1 MLDYGAETTAVAERA
16 TVPAVEARR
25 ADKAVTLT
33 ALVAL
38 ALRARYLILSIALL
52 GGAIGFG
59 LSKGLTPRYVAA
71 AQIYLD
77 PRSLPG
83 LEGDNP
89 AQDSNGFINFVETQT
104 RIITSQA
111 VLERVVSND
120 KLFDDPEFGGAP
132 SLLFRLFGLG
142 AQPTQAERVAGAVH
156 TLGSRILVRRP
167 ERTFIIDISATSNDP
182 KKSARLANAVAQAY
196 IDVRGSMHSD
206 AARQAASSFT
216 AGLDSLRERVLSAEK
231 AVETYKAE
239 HGFVGTRE
247 LYADEQRLKELN
259 QQLTYARTR
268 LEDTRSRYEQ
278 ARRAHSS
285 DSDLADIASSMN
297 LMSLNNLR
305 NQQAEASQRLA
316 DLSADLGPQH
326 PVVRNAVARLAETKR
341 LVAAELSR
349 AAGSLR
355 KDYERARSTEEALSR
370 EVSRLE
376 SRAIASA
383 QASVKLR
390 DLEREVE
397 ASRSIY
403 QSFLTR
409 ARQTGEA
416 RQLDAA
422 STHIITMAT
431 PPTARSFPPG
441 AALMS
446 GAGLAAGLAAGLGVA
461 FLRDRRRL
469 APDATPEKSADDRVP
484 ESLAVT
490 GATRFTIR
498 GPAERSV
505 ILELTRL
512 GIPFVRPFADRRE
525 LDAVASRL
533 AEMAAASER
542 PLVIG
547 LVGDTPGAAR
557 TVMAVNI
564 ALALRLEELEVA
576 LVDADEKKASL
587 TVLIEDGV
595 EALGD
600 ARSPYVE
607 TRDGVL
613 LALPSID
620 GSSAAPGAV
629 ARILRDLR
637 RGRPAPVDVVLCD
650 GVAADGAALD
660 LVDRIVP
667 IVSGDKSATDIDDLP
682 EALRAK
688 LALILHF
695 DHPDPWLPRK
705 EEPRERARKTA

>member
-1 MLDYGAETTAVAERA
+1 MLDYGAHTTAVAERA
-16 TVPAVEARR
+16 NLPTVDETR
-25 ADKAVTLT
+25 AERSVTL
-33 ALVAL
+33 AGLVAL
-38 ALRARYLILSIALL
+38 ALRARILILSIALL

-89 AQDSNGFINFVETQT
+89 GQDSNGFINFVETQT
-104 RIITSQA
+104 RIISSQA
-111 VLERVVSND
+111 VLERVVTTE
-120 KLFDDPEFGGAP
+120 KLFEDPEFGGAP

-142 AQPTQAERVAGAVH
+142 AQPTEAERIAGAVH
-156 TLGSRILVRRP
+156 SLGSRILVRRP

-182 KKSARLANAVAQAY
+182 KKSARLANAVAQSY

-216 AGLDSLRERVLSAEK
+216 SGLDSLRERVLAAEK
-231 AVETYKAE
+231 SVETYKAE

-285 DSDLADIASSMN
+285 DGDLADIAASMN

-305 NQQAEASQRLA
+305 NQQAETAQRLA

-341 LVAAELSR
+341 LVTAELSR
-349 AAGSLR
+349 VAGSLR

-370 EVSRLE
+370 EVQKLE
-376 SRAIASA
+376 SRAIVSA

-446 GAGLAAGLAAGLGVA
+446 GAGLVAGFAAGLGVA
-461 FLRDRRRL
+461 FLRDRRWL
-469 APDATPEKSADDRVP
+469 PADEDRKLGAGDSEP

-505 ILELTRL
+505 MLELTRL

-525 LDAVASRL
+525 LDAVAARL
-533 AEMAAASER
+533 AELVAASER

-547 LVGDTPGAAR
+547 LVGDAPGAAR

-576 LVDADEKKASL
+576 LVDADEKQASL

-600 ARSPYVE
+600 ASSPYIE
-607 TRDGVL
+607 TRDGVV

-620 GSSAAPGAV
+620 RTAAAPGAV
-629 ARILRDLR
+629 ARIVSDFR
-637 RGRPAPVDVVLCD
+637 RGRPARVDVVLCD
-650 GVAADGAALD
+650 GVAADGAALA
-660 LVDRIVP
+660 LVDRVVP
-667 IVSGDKSATDIDDLP
+667 IVSGEMSAADIDDLP
-682 EALRAK
+682 EALRSK
-688 LALILHF
+688 TALILRF

-705 EEPRERARKTA
+705 DEARERARRSA